1 MATAFNA
8 RAGRV
13 SFWAKMTV
21 GMSAFIV
28 FGFAQFALRGFVP
41 FRHVPIVFHVHGIV
55 MLSWLGLLCTQALL
69 AGNSTGLRVHR
80 RLGWASIGMVPIVV
94 ALTSAT
100 CLIALKVAIFP
111 PFFTPAYF
119 LALVHVSLVIFAL
132 LVATAIV
139 RRADAGWHKR
149 LLLGST
155 ILLMDPALGRVLPMP
170 FIMPWG
176 EWLAMA
182 IELAMVALIAR
193 HDRGETGAIHPA
205 TAVVALAVIA
215 SHVVTEL
222 LAVTP
227 AWIAFATPFAG

>member
-1 MATAFNA
+1 MATIADA
-8 RAGRV
+8 RAGRI
-13 SFWAKMTV
+13 SFWAKMTI
-21 GMSAFIV
+21 GLSLFIV

-41 FRHVPIVFHVHGIV
+41 FRQVPIAFHIHGVV

-69 AGNSTGLRVHR
+69 AGSRSGLRVHR
-80 RLGWASIGMVPIVV
+80 RLGWASAGMVPLIVT
-94 ALTSAT
+94 LTSMT
-100 CLIALKVAIFP
+100 CLSALKVGIFP

-119 LALVHVSLVIFAL
+119 LALVHVGLVLFAL
-132 LVATAIV
+132 LVAIAIV
-139 RRADAGWHKR
+139 RRTDAGWHKR
-149 LLLGST
+149 LVLGST

-182 IELAMVALIAR
+182 IELGMVALIAR
-193 HDRGETGAIHPA
+193 HDRRETGAIHPA

-215 SHVVTEL
+215 SHVVVEM